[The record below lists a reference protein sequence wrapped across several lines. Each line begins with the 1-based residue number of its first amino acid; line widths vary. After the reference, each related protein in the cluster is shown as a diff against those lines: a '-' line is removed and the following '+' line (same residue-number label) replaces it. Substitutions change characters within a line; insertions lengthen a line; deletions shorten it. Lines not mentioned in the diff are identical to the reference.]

1 MKSGNQAANEA
12 DAVPSLADLFRM
24 MPAAFGPEVVDG
36 ALRFRNDASQQARA
50 ALNAA
55 IDADGF
61 AVRGFRRASKASPK
75 LLGAPLLQAIDD
87 GSRQLAG
94 AVLRVWAE
102 SLPALRERV
111 VERLSGNG
119 QDASGPDYKEGLLR
133 GVWEDEAWSSQLDA
147 MTADN
152 HPFGDNETTL
162 MLILASGKSPA
173 IEEDAVAAVET
184 PLFKDWIAQLE
195 ALPLHAPEWR
205 NVEAFATAVMQIAE
219 KKDAELLSRAL
230 VYMEDLINE
239 VQGDYEDELRYL
251 EVDLSGWF
259 DAVLG
264 RLDQYGE
271 AEPLVVELKE
281 RLASYRPVRPQGAS
295 REEERARS
303 RAREEHEAAILR
315 IVAEW
320 ETVTAPKPADADA
333 DAPAPAAETG
343 EGRQEQDAQQ
353 SALKEAHGKVQRLEA
368 EVARLDQAMAG
379 VGHDKA
385 QLGEEI
391 SELKRQ
397 LRESGERAE
406 QWWQAYV
413 EVKQGT
419 QAQPGPL
426 TSAATVSEAIER
438 AQASFPDELIFAL
451 NSKSRTNTPFQRPE
465 EVFRA
470 LAWLATEFRRLR
482 LRPEAG
488 RDFDKSIRASC
499 SGWFYAANQS
509 TVTKGQYPEWYEA
522 SVAGKLY
529 DLSTHIGTGTG
540 RDPRNIIRIAF
551 DWDEAQRRVVVGFIG
566 PHQRNSQS

>member
-1 MKSGNQAANEA
+1 
-12 DAVPSLADLFRM
+12 
-24 MPAAFGPEVVDG
+24 
-36 ALRFRNDASQQARA
+36 
-50 ALNAA
+50 
-55 IDADGF
+55 
-61 AVRGFRRASKASPK
+61 
-75 LLGAPLLQAIDD
+75 
-87 GSRQLAG
+87 
-94 AVLRVWAE
+94 
-102 SLPALRERV
+102 
-111 VERLSGNG
+111 
-119 QDASGPDYKEGLLR
+119 
-133 GVWEDEAWSSQLDA
+133 
-147 MTADN
+147 
-152 HPFGDNETTL
+152 
-162 MLILASGKSPA
+162 
-173 IEEDAVAAVET
+173 
-184 PLFKDWIAQLE
+184 
-195 ALPLHAPEWR
+195 
-205 NVEAFATAVMQIAE
+205 MQVGE
-219 KKDAELLSRAL
+219 KKDAELLSLAL

-251 EVDLSGWF
+251 AVDLSGWF

-264 RLDQYGE
+264 RLDQYGD

-303 RAREEHEAAILR
+303 RARGRTRSGHPPHRGRLGNRHGAQ
-315 IVAEW
+315 
-320 ETVTAPKPADADA
+320 
-333 DAPAPAAETG
+333 G
-343 EGRQEQDAQQ
+343 GRQTLRPTRPLQRRRPGEDRKEQDAQQ
-353 SALKEAHGKVQRLEA
+353 SALKEAQGKVQRLEA

-419 QAQPGPL
+419 EAQPGPR
-426 TSAATVSEAIER
+426 TSAAKVSEAIER

-451 NSKSRTNTPFQRPE
+451 NSKSRTNAPFQRPE
-465 EVFRA
+465 EVFKA

-488 RDFDKSIRASC
+488 RDFDKSIRESC

-551 DWDEAQRRVVVGFIG
+551 DWDEAQRRRGG
-566 PHQRNSQS
+566 GLHRPAST